1 MINPTIT
8 AKVFRPALIPK
19 PEKTEWLSGTFNV
32 SAKTKIIS
40 TDKELSTYLSEQ
52 LNELTGIK
60 PEISETGSGNSIVLK
75 TDVNINT
82 ANKEAYKLT
91 VADNKVEITG
101 ASPAGVFRG
110 IQTLFQLI
118 DPAIKST
125 HKNKDAHI
133 PNCIISDAPAFG
145 WRGLNFD
152 CARHFMSKSFVKRYI
167 DILAYY
173 KFNVLHWHLTDDQG
187 WRIEIKKYP
196 KLTSVGAWRK
206 EGDGS
211 TYGGFYTQEDIK
223 EIVAYA
229 NNRFITIVPEI
240 EMPGHSMASLTAYPE
255 NSCTGGPFEV
265 PNIGGV
271 YKDIYCAGRD
281 STFYFLR
288 DILEEV
294 TALFPGDYVHIGGDE
309 APKDRWKECPRC
321 QARIKA
327 EGLKDEHELQS
338 YFIKRISN
346 YLVSKG
352 KKVVGW
358 DEILQGGLAPGAVV
372 QSWQDF
378 TGAVKAAKLEH
389 YTVVSPTSHTYLDSS
404 PEDVDLRLC
413 YAFNPVPVDLNA
425 DESKYVLGSEANI
438 WTENITEQTMDSK
451 LFPRMLALSEAFWGK
466 PENKNYDEFYSRVQD
481 AYADLTALGIKFGA
495 EGKSFSPKTKYDDK
509 KKEFTVEMIKGQKGI
524 DIYYTTDGSE
534 VTTSSKLY
542 TEPVTTNKTAT
553 LKFAAFKD
561 GQSIGKK
568 VALAFAFHKALNS
581 KITLNIP
588 FNDRYR
594 AAGEKTVI
602 DGVRGTTNFRDGN
615 WQGYEGID
623 FDGVIDLGKE
633 TELTRVIPRFILAS
647 QSWVFLPS
655 KVTVSLSNDNVNYT
669 EIKEVVNDVNQ
680 KSSENILKDY
690 TADFGSTKARYI
702 KVHADNIKTIPDWHP
717 AAGNKCWIFIDE
729 IVVE

>member
-1 MINPTIT
+1 MLNSITT
-8 AKVFRPALIPK
+8 AKDSKPALIPK
-19 PEKTEWLSGTFNV
+19 PEKTEWLSEIFIV
-32 SAKTKIIS
+32 SPQTWINS
-40 TDKELSTYLSEQ
+40 TDKELASYMSEQ
-52 LNELTGIK
+52 INELTGIK
-60 PEISETGSGNSIVLK
+60 PLISKSGSGNEIILK
-75 TDVNINT
+75 VDTGINP
-82 ANKEAYKLT
+82 ANKEAYKLS
-91 VADNKVEITG
+91 VSNKKVEITG
-101 ASPAGVFRG
+101 TAPAGVFRG
-110 IQTLFQLI
+110 IQTFLQLI
-118 DPAIKST
+118 DPAVKSSK
-125 HKNKDAHI
+125 KNKTISI
-133 PNCIISDAPAFG
+133 PGCIINDAPAFG

-206 EGDGS
+206 EGDRS
-211 TYGGFYTQEDIK
+211 TYGGFYTQDDIR

-229 NNRFITIVPEI
+229 KERFITIVPEI
-240 EMPGHSMASLTAYPE
+240 EMPGHSMASLTSYPE
-255 NSCTGGPFEV
+255 NSCTGGPFQV

-294 TALFPGDYVHIGGDE
+294 TSLFPGEYIHIGGDE

-378 TGAVKAAKLEH
+378 TGAVKAAKSEH

-425 DESKYVLGSEANI
+425 EEAKYVLGGEVNI
-438 WTENITEQTMDSK
+438 WTENITEQTMDLK

-466 PENKNYDEFYSRVQD
+466 PGNKNYDEFYSRVQD

-495 EGKSFSPKTKYDDK
+495 EGKSFSPKTQYDDK
-509 KKEFTVEMIKGQKGI
+509 KKEFSVEMIKGQKGI
-524 DIYYTTDGSE
+524 DIRYTADGSD
-534 VTTSSKLY
+534 VTSSSKLY
-542 TEPVTTNKTAT
+542 TEPVTTGKTVT

-568 VALAFAFHKALNS
+568 VTLAFDFHKALNS

-588 FNDRYR
+588 FNERYR
-594 AAGEKTVI
+594 AAGENTVI

-633 TELTRVIPRFILAS
+633 TEITKVVPRFILAS

-655 KVTVSLSNDNVNYT
+655 KVTVSLSDDNITYT
-669 EIKEVVNDVNQ
+669 HVKEIINDVNQ
-680 KSSENILKDY
+680 QSAENILKDY
-690 TADFGSTKARYI
+690 PADFGKTKARYI